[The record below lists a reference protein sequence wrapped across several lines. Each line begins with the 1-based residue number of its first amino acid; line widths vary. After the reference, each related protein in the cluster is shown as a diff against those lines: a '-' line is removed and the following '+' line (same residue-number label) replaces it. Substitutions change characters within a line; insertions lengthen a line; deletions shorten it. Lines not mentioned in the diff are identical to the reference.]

1 VLQPM
6 AGPARLRELLAAG
19 RLLVAPGVYDGLS
32 ARIAEQAGF
41 EVLYVS
47 GGAVARSMG
56 LPDVGLV
63 SLTETAKRVEEIRA
77 VTSGPLVVDADTGYG
92 NELNVIRTVRTLERA
107 GAAAIHL
114 EDQVTPKKCGHYQGH
129 QLIEA
134 EAMVRKI
141 RAALDARQDPNLLI
155 IARTDARSAVGLEEA
170 IRRGRLYFEAGAEII
185 FIEAPRSE
193 AELERIGQELAGIP
207 LLVNMFHGGK
217 TPLVPKARLEAL
229 GYRLMIVPSD
239 LQRAAIWGMQRAARL
254 LRERGETTLLVG
266 EMAGFAERDQIVGL
280 PEVEALERRY
290 LGGDGSVGRGDADE
304 PKGRA
309 EGTGRPMG
317 GGGAGR
323 LAAGGRRGRGGRL
336 GASRARSSR
345 CRAPARRS
353 SGRRR
358 LARTGAGGLGG
369 TPLARGAAGADP
381 DRP

>member
-254 LRERGETTLLVG
+254 LRERGETTPLVG
-266 EMAGFAERDQIVGL
+266 EMAGFTERDQIVGL

-290 LGGDGSVGRGDADE
+290 L
-304 PKGRA
+304 
-309 EGTGRPMG
+309 EGTD
-317 GGGAGR
+317 
-323 LAAGGRRGRGGRL
+323 RR
-336 GASRARSSR
+336 
-345 CRAPARRS
+345 
-353 SGRRR
+353 
-358 LARTGAGGLGG
+358 
-369 TPLARGAAGADP
+369 
-381 DRP
+381 

>member
-1 VLQPM
+1 MLQPM

-254 LRERGETTLLVG
+254 LRERGETTPSWGRWPASPSGTRSWGCL
-266 EMAGFAERDQIVGL
+266 RWR
-280 PEVEALERRY
+280 PSS
-290 LGGDGSVGRGDADE
+290 GGTWRGRIVGRGDADE